1 MPRLPVVSGLDA
13 VKAFVH
19 AGWKVHHQRGSHVYL
34 TKEGSPVHLSI
45 PQHRELKPGLLRGLI
60 RDAGLSVDKFVELL

>member
-1 MPRLPVVSGLDA
+1 MPRLPVLSGFET
-13 VKAFVH
+13 VKAFVR

-34 TKEGSPVHLSI
+34 TKAGSPVHLSI

-60 RDAGLSVDKFVELL
+60 RDSGLTVEEFADLL